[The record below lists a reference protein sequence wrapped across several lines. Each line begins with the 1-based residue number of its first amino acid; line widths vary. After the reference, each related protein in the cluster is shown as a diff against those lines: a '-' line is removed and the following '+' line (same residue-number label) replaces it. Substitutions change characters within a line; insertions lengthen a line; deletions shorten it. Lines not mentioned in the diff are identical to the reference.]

1 MTKRRHHYLP
11 QFYLRNF
18 ANSKDRRNAWVYA
31 KAGNIVHSATPRNLG
46 IEKDYHTVTLA
57 DGTKDRHTIEET
69 VAALENVA
77 APVVQK
83 ILRRASLTSEDN
95 EIFAVFAAQMFLR
108 VPARR
113 DNAGRMMSE
122 MLKHSAQQ
130 LAGNKESFH
139 TDYRRFQEETG
150 DQSDLDP
157 EELRQYI
164 LGDDYVLTVNSS
176 AALGLSFGAME
187 VVSTCFLRMQWAFLH
202 RNGRFRLI
210 TCDNPVFCCDPT
222 ILPNTWHGVG
232 LMNPGVEVSFPLS
245 PDVVA
250 FASYHPKRRRV
261 QHIGPEVVRRFNQQ
275 TIDSAY
281 RYIFACERSEKLETF
296 ISRNNDGS
304 IPVEP
309 YAR

>member
-18 ANSKDRRNAWVYA
+18 ANSKDHRSVWVYS

-57 DGTKDRHTIEET
+57 DGTKDRHTIEDT
-69 VAALENVA
+69 LAALENVA

-83 ILRRASLTSEDN
+83 ILCGASLTSEDN
-95 EIFAVFAAQMFLR
+95 QIFAVFAAQMFLR

-122 MLKHSAQQ
+122 MLKHAAQQ
-130 LAGNKESFH
+130 LAANKESFH
-139 TDYRRFQEETG
+139 TDYKRFQQDTS
-150 DQSDLDP
+150 DQSDVDP

-164 LGDDYVLTVNSS
+164 LGDDYVLTVNPS
-176 AALGLSFGAME
+176 AALGLSFGSME
-187 VVSTCFLRMQWAFLH
+187 VVSTCFRRMQWAFLY
-202 RNGRFRLI
+202 RKGRFTFI

-222 ILPNTWHGVG
+222 IPPNTWHGVG

-245 PDVVA
+245 PDAVA
-250 FASYHPKRRRV
+250 FASYHPKPRRAQKV
-261 QHIGPEVVRRFNQQ
+261 GPEVVRRFNQQ

-281 RYIFACERSEKLETF
+281 RYIFASEKSEGLERF
-296 ISRNNDGS
+296 ISRNNDDS
-304 IPVEP
+304 RSVES
-309 YAR
+309 YER